1 MTSSSNSGATET
13 KRSQWLNQIS
23 AYLDDD
29 YEFTEYGKSKIKVV
43 LFKEEDAPLCLLS
56 HIWNEYDSYARAMLQ
71 WLRGLGEHPNFE
83 VRLRAAAVVGQL
95 AIYEFRP
102 VREEVILP
110 WAKSDKQSVQKL
122 ASLAL
127 TVVAYADNEDTAQQS
142 LKILHHWSGL
152 TNSPRLRWTAIA
164 AYGGYIGLLF
174 PQEALENI
182 EIIAQSGDAR
192 FFSDIAQA
200 LSHLFDS
207 GEQVEGLHLAVLSA
221 LKRWSEQGKKTPIH
235 QLSLLVFWGVMH
247 ESKIVENQLRQPTLL
262 WLAKQSQNAE
272 EKVSFLLKKA
282 LDLELTRDLIL
293 AELLIWLQFVDQ
305 QQDFY
310 KTIARIIFTIVSQG
324 EYRER
329 LRILEYLKRWS
340 IAKKSSAANQV
351 LLLLRKHFEL

>member
-1 MTSSSNSGATET
+1 MTFSSNAGATET

-23 AYLDDD
+23 AYLDDGF
-29 YEFTEYGKSKIKVV
+29 EFTEYGKSKIKIVS
-43 LFKEEDAPLCLLS
+43 FKEESAPLRLLS
-56 HIWNEYDSYARAMLQ
+56 HITNEYDSYAKATLH

-83 VRLRAAAVVGQL
+83 VRMRAAAVAGQL

-102 VREEVILP
+102 VREEVIVP

-127 TVVAYADNEDTAQQS
+127 TVVAYADNEETAQQS

-152 TNSPRLRWTAIA
+152 NNSPRLRWTAIA

-174 PQEALENI
+174 PQEALANI
-182 EIIAQSGDAR
+182 EIIANSGDAR

-200 LSHLFDS
+200 LAHLFNL
-207 GEQVEGLHLAVLSA
+207 GGQVSGLHLDVLSA
-221 LKRWSEQGKKTPIH
+221 LKKWSEQGKKTPIH
-235 QLSLLVFWGVMH
+235 QLSLLVFWGIMH
-247 ESKIVENQLRQPTLL
+247 EARTVQNQIRQPTIL

-272 EKVSFLLKKA
+272 EKVSFLLRKA
-282 LDLELTRDLIL
+282 LDLELTRELVL

-305 QQDFY
+305 HQDFF
-310 KTIARIIFTIVSQG
+310 KTIARIIYAIASQG

-340 IAKKSSAANQV
+340 MLNKCSSTDRI
-351 LLLLRKHFEL
+351 LLLLKKHLRD